1 MDIARAVFV
10 PLYIIVLVVIVQY
23 ACPSKCLDNS
33 YVLSF
38 QKHILFFIILMLF
51 EAASFVFFFV
61 FFLNI
66 FIPVNTVRV
75 TFFQE
80 VLIPVNIVRVPFV
93 QEVFVPVLSE

>member
-1 MDIARAVFV
+1 MDIAPAVFV

-51 EAASFVFFFV
+51 EAASFNFVKFYFYFFALV
-61 FFLNI
+61 D
-66 FIPVNTVRV
+66 TVRV
-75 TFFQE
+75 TFSRK
-80 VLIPVNIVRVPFV
+80 L
-93 QEVFVPVLSE
+93 LSQ

>member
-51 EAASFVFFFV
+51 EAASFVFFFSFLFKCFYSSGYCPSK
-61 FFLNI
+61 FFSRK
-66 FIPVNTVRV
+66 F
-75 TFFQE
+75 
-80 VLIPVNIVRVPFV
+80 
-93 QEVFVPVLSE
+93 LSQ